1 MSTNTQI
8 SQNAAQT
15 LNVNGIVSN
24 ANANANAVVDDANDD
39 AWEDRKSEALAAWR
53 EGNECGWKFVRACGN
68 AACCNKDLR
77 PLEWALEQRTS
88 ADPLV
93 KAGAVKTCQIIEA
106 LFFGSQPDGKMDFIV
121 PAGAPKLNKRTAED
135 FVEKKAHAQWLA
147 MRGVIRTAWLG
158 GFKCRRD
165 TAHRTDKE
173 RLNAAARVLAQL
185 LEAKKATKKEID
197 DAIEAARAELR
208 AKTAK

>member
-1 MSTNTQI
+1 MSTTI
-8 SQNAAQT
+8 SQNAAQTQT

-24 ANANANAVVDDANDD
+24 ASASANNVADDVADA
-39 AWEDRKSEALAAWR
+39 AWEDRKNEALVAWR

-88 ADPLV
+88 IDPLV

-106 LFFGSQPDGKMDFIV
+106 LFFGNQPDGKMDFIV

-135 FVEKKAHAQWLA
+135 FTEKKAHAQWIA

-173 RLNAAARVLAQL
+173 RLNAAARVIAQL
-185 LEAKKATKKEID
+185 LEAKKVTKKEIE
-197 DAIEAARAELR
+197 DAIEAARNELR
-208 AKTAK
+208 AKAK

>member
-1 MSTNTQI
+1 MSNTQI
-8 SQNAAQT
+8 SQNAAQS
-15 LNVNGIVSN
+15 LNVNGIVNGIVNVN
-24 ANANANAVVDDANDD
+24 ADNVEDDD
-39 AWEDRKSEALAAWR
+39 WEARKSEALAAWK

-68 AACCNKDLR
+68 AATCSKDLR
-77 PLEWALEQRTS
+77 PLEWAIEQRTS

-106 LFFGSQPDGKMDFIV
+106 LFFGNQPDGKMDFIV
-121 PAGAPKLNKRTAED
+121 PAGAPKINKRTAED
-135 FVEKKAHAQWLA
+135 FTEKKAHAQWLA

-185 LEAKKATKKEID
+185 LEAKKTTKKEID
-197 DAIEAARAELR
+197 DAIEAARAQLR
-208 AKTAK
+208 AKAK

>member
-1 MSTNTQI
+1 MTTQT
-8 SQNAAQT
+8 QNAAQTQT
-15 LNVNGIVSN
+15 LNVNGIVN
-24 ANANANAVVDDANDD
+24 ASVNINASVNDNIDDS
-39 AWEDRKSEALAAWR
+39 AWEDRKKEALAAWR
-53 EGNECGWKFVRACGN
+53 EGNECGWKFVRAAGN

-88 ADPLV
+88 VDPLI

-106 LFFGSQPDGKMDFIV
+106 IFFGDQPDGKMDFIV
-121 PAGAPKLNKRTAED
+121 PAGASKLNKRTAED
-135 FVEKKAHAQWLA
+135 FTEKKAHAQWLA

-208 AKTAK
+208 AKAK

>member
-1 MSTNTQI
+1 MLQNT
-8 SQNAAQT
+8 ATQT
-15 LNVNGIVSN
+15 LNVNGIITN
-24 ANANANAVVDDANDD
+24 ANANASNVADDVADA
-39 AWEDRKSEALAAWR
+39 AWEDRKKEALASWR
-53 EGNECGWKFVRACGN
+53 EGNEYGWKFVRACGN

-77 PLEWALEQRTS
+77 PLEWAIEQRTS
-88 ADPLV
+88 ADPLI

-106 LFFGSQPDGKMDFIV
+106 LFFGNQPDGKMDFIV

-185 LEAKKATKKEID
+185 LEAKKVTKKEVE
-197 DAIEAARAELR
+197 DAIEAARNELR
-208 AKTAK
+208 AKAK